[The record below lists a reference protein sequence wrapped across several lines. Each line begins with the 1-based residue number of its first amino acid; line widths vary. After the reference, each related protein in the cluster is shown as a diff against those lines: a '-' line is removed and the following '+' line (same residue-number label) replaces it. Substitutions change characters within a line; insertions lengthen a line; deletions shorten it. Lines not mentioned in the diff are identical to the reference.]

1 MIDNNIIFD
10 DFSQNTAL
18 WCGGDME
25 PGELARAVEYVL
37 ENKMRML
44 SVSPDVVKTVWP
56 WLERTDVKIVSRF
69 YLTGNKINEKQISD
83 ATININNVLK
93 QGANGAQIFLK
104 SAGLGELVEQVHVIR
119 DDLFFDKD
127 LIIGLDIADVEPCDW
142 KTVYEK
148 LRKINASALMLVLT
162 RDMGL
167 GSDFPGRFFGA
178 MNAWDTDNNFDLH
191 FMLGNNPM
199 RIEQVMRITKLIQ
212 PQLLENMRFFVN
224 H

>member
-1 MIDNNIIFD
+1 MMNNDIIFD

-25 PGELARAVEYVL
+25 QGELARAVEYVL
-37 ENKMRML
+37 ENKMHMI
-44 SVSPDVVKTVWP
+44 SVPAEVVKVVWP

-69 YLTGNKINEKQISD
+69 YLTGNKISEKQISD
-83 ATININNVLK
+83 ATININNVFK
-93 QGANGAQIFLK
+93 QGANGAQVFLRN
-104 SAGLGELVEQVHVIR
+104 AGLGELVEQTHVIR

-142 KTVYEK
+142 ESVYEK

-162 RDMGL
+162 RDMGIK
-167 GSDFPGRFFGA
+167 SDFLGRFFGA
-178 MNAWDTDNNFDLH
+178 MNAWNPDNNFDLH

-199 RIEQVMRITKLIQ
+199 RIEQVMRIAKQTK
-212 PQLLENMRFFVN
+212 PHLLKNMRFFVN
-224 H
+224 Y